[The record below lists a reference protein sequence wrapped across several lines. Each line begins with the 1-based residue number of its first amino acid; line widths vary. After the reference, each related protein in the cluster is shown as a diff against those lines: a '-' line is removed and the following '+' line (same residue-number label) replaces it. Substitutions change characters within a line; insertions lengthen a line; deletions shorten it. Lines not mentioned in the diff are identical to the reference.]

1 MSTVVLTAPAGV
13 RRAILPSGIYDVG
26 AAGTISIPSADLMEA
41 LEAGFLYS
49 VNVGG
54 SIYRGDLA
62 CAGNP
67 EYPAGLVGDQYCVL
81 TAGRVGGGS
90 GPLVQVNDFVVCIL
104 DNVGG
109 THAAVGANWKILQA
123 NISKSVEGPASTV
136 TASSLAGFD
145 GTTGALIKE
154 ITALPNNTTATT
166 LLATTVDTNV
176 AAAGVTLAGTTLS
189 ADGTDADISITITPK
204 GTGSV
209 VVSKIDINGGSI
221 DAVTIGGA
229 VPAPASVTT
238 LVVGGVE
245 VYWAP
250 ALGTLQ
256 ALIDSIIDATSNR
269 VYTIIVPPGQ
279 GGALEVAGALVLKP
293 FVNIQGAGGKDLM
306 TVMSF
311 TGGISIGS
319 GQLISGNNRITISG
333 IRLNNT
339 VVTIE
344 NLVGTNTLTVHFR
357 DMYMPSH
364 SYVRVCGA
372 SYALRAKTNVHFFDS
387 WHQNNS
393 QAQSSFIYC
402 KFYAWGGEMHIFNYV
417 DSDAVFNGT
426 RLKSDQMADVTS
438 TNYKAIA
445 AGAGLSCSL
454 IYHNC
459 GEERYTPETGVSLY
473 HHLMANW
480 AGNTNTAQVN
490 GMIKGSGVPAG
501 DVGLEGSLCYEKLT
515 SYADGAT
522 GKLHIKTAASG
533 TDTWVVVG
541 AQTA

>member
-13 RRAILPSGIYDVG
+13 RRAILPSGVYDVG
-26 AAGTISIPSADLMEA
+26 AAGTISIPYADLVEA

-67 EYPAGLVGDQYCVL
+67 EYPAGLVGDQYCVS
-81 TAGRVGGGS
+81 TAGHVGGGS

-145 GTTGALIKE
+145 GTTGALLKE

-166 LLATTVDTNV
+166 LL
-176 AAAGVTLAGTTLS
+176 
-189 ADGTDADISITITPK
+189 
-204 GTGSV
+204 
-209 VVSKIDINGGSI
+209 
-221 DAVTIGGA
+221 
-229 VPAPASVTT
+229 VTT

-344 NLVGTNTLTVHFR
+344 NLAGTNTLTVHLR

-402 KFYAWGGEMHIFNYV
+402 KFYAWGGEMHMFNYV

-438 TNYKAIA
+438 ANYKAIA

-533 TDTWVVVG
+533 TDTWAVVG
-541 AQTA
+541 GQTA